1 MMDWSDGLKKQ
12 KARLDEVSSNIIEK
26 QAEQEKIEM
35 FLTELERQDGIVT
48 EFDENL
54 WYSLLNY
61 VTVFNV
67 LFCVMNTSFIFSR
80 ARKVGMLIPF

>member
-1 MMDWSDGLKKQ
+1 
-12 KARLDEVSSNIIEK
+12 
-26 QAEQEKIEM
+26 M

-67 LFCVMNTSFIFSR
+67 LFLRYGEIRHLYFQEQER
-80 ARKVGMLIPF
+80 